1 LDSTRRRTRR
11 QALADEL
18 AGREWAFEEIRAV
31 FSIPVHL
38 LEDDLRHLERSLRRS
53 GARLEVTPP
62 RCRDCDFRFGKRA
75 PGRFRKPGRCPRCRG
90 EHIVDT
96 RLEVVGA

>member
-1 LDSTRRRTRR
+1 MDSPQRRTRR
-11 QALADEL
+11 QALGDLL
-18 AGREWAFEEIRAV
+18 AEREWSFEELRAKLA
-31 FSIPVHL
+31 IPIHL
-38 LEDDLRHLERSLRRS
+38 LEDDLRHLDRSLRRS

-62 RCRDCDFRFGKRA
+62 HCRDCDFRFRKRA
-75 PGRFRKPGRCPRCRG
+75 PSRFHKPGRCPRCRG